1 MLSCESNNELKRLVE
16 VKRPMLRI
24 RTLCK
29 VIYRSCKS
37 HSQCYDC
44 VRLGN
49 DAVGGSQMTCDPES
63 VLYSFKLAR
72 EDDQNTIQCCKYTFE
87 NNFQRFF
94 QYFQKMF
101 LDRKSDTKQRSLPLL
116 ATLDSLAL

>member
-1 MLSCESNNELKRLVE
+1 
-16 VKRPMLRI
+16 MLRI
-24 RTLCK
+24 RALRK

-63 VLYSFKLAR
+63 VLYSFKLAQ
-72 EDDQNTIQCCKYTFE
+72 EDDQNTIQCCEYTFE
-87 NNFQRFF
+87 NTKTYNNFFSSLNFPPQKIEHNTIQAIANPSVQR
-94 QYFQKMF
+94 
-101 LDRKSDTKQRSLPLL
+101 LTVLL
-116 ATLDSLAL
+116 CSFHCFVLKK